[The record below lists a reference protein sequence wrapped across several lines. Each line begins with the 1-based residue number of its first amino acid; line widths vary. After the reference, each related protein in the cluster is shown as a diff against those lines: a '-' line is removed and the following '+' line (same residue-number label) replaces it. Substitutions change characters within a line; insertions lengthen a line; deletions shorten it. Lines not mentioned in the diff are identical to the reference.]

1 MFERTEL
8 KPSVKQ
14 QIDRS
19 TDGNVMTLREQIG
32 QLFMMGFT
40 GTTVTKDLASF
51 LKAHQLGGIIFFKRN
66 LESVQQIVD
75 LTNGL
80 QKLSPG
86 SPLLIAIDQE
96 GGRVSR
102 LPGEFT
108 IFPPCEQLGRCN
120 SYELAYSAAAT
131 VAKEL
136 RAVGINMNMAPVLDV
151 NSNPDNPVIGDRS
164 FGATPDIVAEMGL
177 ATIAGLQD
185 NKVVACGK
193 HFPGHGDT
201 ATDSHKEL
209 PVVDAGLQRLRDV
222 EFPPFQQAIRHGVA
236 SLMTAHVL
244 YRTLDPAA
252 PATLSPAVMQR
263 LLREE
268 LRYDGVLFTD
278 DLEMHAIIDHDG
290 IGEAAVRAF
299 VAGCDILLICKD
311 QERVAMA
318 MQAMEHAVNDGRI
331 TPDRL
336 EQSLARVARLKTRYL
351 QPYKPVTISEARM
364 IVGCRSHKA
373 LLDSL
378 RKSYGRLPKPQSV
391 DANQPTPAH
400 DSPVTHV

>member
-1 MFERTEL
+1 
-8 KPSVKQ
+8 
-14 QIDRS
+14 
-19 TDGNVMTLREQIG
+19 MTLREQIG

-40 GTTVTKDLASF
+40 GSTVTKDLASF
-51 LKAHQLGGIIFFKRN
+51 LKTHQPGGVIFFKRN

-164 FGATPDIVAEMGL
+164 FGVTPDIVAEMGL

-252 PATLSPAVMQR
+252 PATLSPAVMQC

-268 LRYDGVLFTD
+268 FRYDGVLFTD

-299 VAGCDILLICKD
+299 VAGCDVLLICKD
-311 QERVAMA
+311 QERVATA
-318 MQAMEHAVNDGRI
+318 MQAMEYAVNDGRI
-331 TPDRL
+331 TQDRL
-336 EQSLARVARLKTRYL
+336 EQSLARVAQLKTRYL

>member
-1 MFERTEL
+1 
-8 KPSVKQ
+8 
-14 QIDRS
+14 
-19 TDGNVMTLREQIG
+19 MTLREQIG

-40 GTTVTKDLASF
+40 GTTVTKDLASI
-51 LKAHQLGGIIFFKRN
+51 LKAYTPGGVIFFKRN
-66 LESVQQIVD
+66 LESVEQIVD

-80 QKLSPG
+80 QKLSPR
-86 SPLLIAIDQE
+86 SPLLVAIDQE

-108 IFPPCEQLGRCN
+108 IFPPCEQLGQCN

-131 VAKEL
+131 IAKEL

-151 NSNPDNPVIGDRS
+151 NSNPDNPVIGDRA
-164 FGATPDIVAEMGL
+164 FGATPEIVGEMGL
-177 ATIAGLQD
+177 ATIAGLQE

-201 ATDSHKEL
+201 ATDSHKVL
-209 PVVDAGLQRLRDV
+209 PVVDADLRRLHDT
-222 EFPPFQQAIRHGVA
+222 ELPPFQQAIRYGVA

-244 YRTLDPAA
+244 YRALDPEA
-252 PATLSPAVMQR
+252 PATLSSAVIQR

-268 LRYDGVLFTD
+268 FRYYGVVFTD

-299 VAGCDILLICKD
+299 VAGCDVLLICKD
-311 QERVAMA
+311 QERVMAA
-318 MQAMEHAVNDGRI
+318 MQAMERAVQDGRI
-331 TPDRL
+331 TQDRL
-336 EQSLARVARLKTRYL
+336 EQSLVRVTHLKARYL
-351 QPYKPVTISEARM
+351 IPYKPMTISDARL

-373 LLDSL
+373 LLDSWHTA
-378 RKSYGRLPKPQSV
+378 YGRLPKPK
-391 DANQPTPAH
+391 TPEINELAASH

>member
-1 MFERTEL
+1 
-8 KPSVKQ
+8 
-14 QIDRS
+14 
-19 TDGNVMTLREQIG
+19 MTLREQIG
-32 QLFMMGFT
+32 QLFMVGFT

-51 LKAHQLGGIIFFKRN
+51 LKAHTPGGIIFFKRN
-66 LESVQQIVD
+66 LESVEQIVD
-75 LTNGL
+75 LTNRL
-80 QKLSPG
+80 QKLSPR
-86 SPLLIAIDQE
+86 SPLLISIDQE

-108 IFPPCEQLGRCN
+108 IFPPCEQLGQCN

-131 VAKEL
+131 IAKEL

-151 NSNPDNPVIGDRS
+151 NSNPDNPVIGDRA
-164 FGATPDIVAEMGL
+164 FGTTPGIVGEMAL

-209 PVVDAGLQRLRDV
+209 PVVDADLQRLRDI
-222 EFPPFQQAIRHGVA
+222 EFPPFQQAIRQGVA

-244 YRTLDPAA
+244 YRALDPEA
-252 PATLSPAVMQR
+252 PATLSSAVIQR
-263 LLREE
+263 LLRDEF
-268 LRYDGVLFTD
+268 RYDGVVFTD

-299 VAGCDILLICKD
+299 VAGCDVLLVCKD
-311 QERVAMA
+311 QGRVMTA
-318 MQAMEHAVNDGRI
+318 MQAMENAVKAGRI
-331 TPDRL
+331 TQDRL
-336 EQSLARVARLKTRYL
+336 ALSLARVAQLKAHYL
-351 QPYKPVTISEARM
+351 QPYKPVTISDARL
-364 IVGCRSHKA
+364 IVGCRSHKV
-373 LLDSL
+373 LLGSL
-378 RKSYGRLPKPQSV
+378 RKAYGRLSKPRSLET
-391 DANQPTPAH
+391 DQPTPSH